1 MLVKV
6 KLFLQKKLFAADMDF
21 PQGIYLLFPKDLD
34 SAQIWNSLIPAQKHT
49 SFFQPS
55 VCWFWYR

>member
-6 KLFLQKKLFAADMDF
+6 KLSLQKKQLVIGMN
-21 PQGIYLLFPKDLD
+21 PLGIYPPYPKDSD
-34 SAQIWNSLIPAQKHT
+34 FAQIWNSLIRAQKHT

>member
-21 PQGIYLLFPKDLD
+21 PQGIYLLFPKDSD
-34 SAQIWNSLIPAQKHT
+34 FAQT
-49 SFFQPS
+49 
-55 VCWFWYR
+55 